1 MSIDDERMEALDEAL
16 SVIFQ
21 RREEKVEKKKQKK
34 SEATSNLTMISLSSL
49 GNKML
54 MMHFKMRLLCALNF

>member
-21 RREEKVEKKKQKK
+21 TREEKVEKKKQKK

-54 MMHFKMRLLCALNF
+54 MMHFKMRLLCTLNF

>member
-34 SEATSNLTMISLSSL
+34 SEATSNLTMIFLSSL

-54 MMHFKMRLLCALNF
+54 MMHFKMRLLCTLNF